1 MSNSSDLELSVV
13 MPVHNALPYLDEA
26 VQSILNQTRSDFEF
40 VIYDDASTDG
50 STERLEEWSRRDPR
64 IRLFRGEQNL
74 GPAVSSS
81 HVVRLASSPL
91 IARMDADD
99 ISLPDRLEVEVD
111 ILGRNSDVGIVAS
124 LCEVINSHG
133 FQIRGPE
140 IWRLTRKSW
149 FTPFPH
155 GSMMFRRQLFDS
167 IGGYRDECEFWEDL
181 DFAIRASQKARIV
194 VLPRPLYLYRQSTS
208 STRIASNQY
217 RVENA
222 LDLRY
227 RAIEMAREDRPYDE
241 LLRSGRRTSTERVDP
256 RVFVSLGL
264 LSLWSDQRPSFVR
277 RFLRR
282 ARLRFDA
289 ATMMAIVW
297 LSWARVSPRTVRI
310 VMNLLSRARNAAI
323 DPKPQPDELIE
334 WRPDGRVVDLATDA
348 APDERSPTQRHVGG
362 DRASPEVPQLRQDAQ
377 ESAKR

>member
-1 MSNSSDLELSVV
+1 MSNSRDFELSVV

-26 VQSILNQTRSDFEF
+26 VQSILDQTRSDFEF

-50 STERLEEWSRRDPR
+50 SADRLEEWARRDSR
-64 IRLFRGEQNL
+64 IKLFRGERNL
-74 GPAVSSS
+74 GPAVSSN
-81 HVVRLASSPL
+81 HVVRLASAPL

-99 ISLPDRLEVEVD
+99 VSLPDRLEVESDV
-111 ILGRNSDVGIVAS
+111 LAHNPDVGIVAS

-133 FQIRGPE
+133 HQIRGPE

-155 GSMMFRRQLFDS
+155 GSMMFRRELFDL
-167 IGGYRDECEFWEDL
+167 IGGYQDECEFWEDL
-181 DFAIRASQKARIV
+181 DFVIRASQKARVV
-194 VLPRPLYLYRQSTS
+194 VLPRPLYRYRQSTS

-227 RAIEMAREDRPYDE
+227 RAIALARQGRPYDE
-241 LLRSGRRTSTERVDP
+241 LLRSGRRGNTERVDP

-282 ARLRFDA
+282 ARLRLDR

-297 LSWARVSPRTVRI
+297 LSWAKVSPGTVRI
-310 VMNLLSRARNAAI
+310 VMNLLSRVRNAAV
-323 DPKPQPDELIE
+323 DPKPPLDELVE
-334 WRPDGRVVDLATDA
+334 WRPDRRVIGLAADA
-348 APDERSPTQRHVGG
+348 ATHEGSPTERHVGSDG
-362 DRASPEVPQLRQDAQ
+362 ARAKVP
-377 ESAKR
+377 